1 MFNYPFIRRVLMARI
16 LVVDDEI
23 YIRRLYKEEFE
34 RDGYEVIPAADAD
47 EALRAMTAKE
57 PDLVILDIELERESG
72 LQLLNRI
79 RQDFRECAVILNTA
93 YSTYKSDFQTWLAD
107 AYIMK
112 SSDLNPLKEKVKDLL
127 VKGPCGH
134 EQ

>member
-57 PDLVILDIELERESG
+57 PDLVILDIELEKESG

>member
-1 MFNYPFIRRVLMARI
+1 MARI